1 VSDDPEVARLH
12 AEEADVFQAHQI
24 EELIC
29 LISAMDRG
37 TIARRLREF
46 RGSFPV
52 DFTPDFIAGTDI
64 DRLRHIYLALC
75 LQNRRMPEIGGIEEE
90 VVVEHVA

>member
-1 VSDDPEVARLH
+1 
-12 AEEADVFQAHQI
+12 VFQAHQI

-29 LISAMDRG
+29 LIAAMDRP
-37 TIARRLREF
+37 TIARRLRDF

-52 DFTPDFIAGTDI
+52 DFTADFIDRTDV

-75 LQNRRMPEIGGIEEE
+75 VQNRRMPAPGDVGEE